1 MLKALTLR
9 DMEHLSDNYMDV
21 LPDTPKDR
29 YFEAIL
35 EVERLAK
42 KMRRHAR
49 FAMANVSGQGG
60 RDPVARAVAGKM
72 TSLTGKM
79 ARALALAAAE
89 VDRPAN
95 AA

>member
-1 MLKALTLR
+1 MQTRLTLR
-9 DMEHLSDNYMDV
+9 DMEHLPDDYMDV

-29 YFEAIL
+29 YFEALL

-60 RDPVARAVAGKM
+60 RDPLALAVASKL